1 MGTAEL
7 HRIRLQPLVL
17 VAQRHVAA
25 FLPVLLGLSL
35 CTSLAAQTGKHLNYD
50 DDVKPIFA
58 RYCFACHNASEM
70 RSGLNLEAY
79 AGVLKGGGSG
89 DAVIAGRAAS
99 SLLYK
104 AVAREEG
111 APQMPLGNA
120 KIPDAAIATI
130 RDWIAGG
137 LLENAASQPKGPVAP
152 SLDFKPTALNKPEGP
167 PAMPQSLPPFTLDE
181 PARAHP
187 VTAMAASP
195 WAPLVAVAGH
205 ERIYLYNLD
214 QRGPAG
220 ELAFPE
226 GIPYALR
233 FSRDGSTLLAAGG
246 RGVQSGKVVLF
257 DVITGKRLGV
267 FGDEK
272 DIVLAAD
279 LSADGKLVA
288 LGGPAK
294 IVKVFAVADGKE
306 LYQIKKHTDWITS
319 IEFSPDGALLAT
331 GDRSGGIFLWQASS
345 GGSVGNLADHKDSIT
360 SLSWRGDS
368 RLLASGSEDGQ
379 IIIWNAADGFPVATI
394 AKAHTPKPGPQAYGT
409 PPGGVLSVQFT
420 SDGRLV
426 SVGRDSTVRIWGVDG
441 KPKGASPA
449 ADALLTKVAASP
461 DGKLTIAGDYQGRLM
476 VCSGA
481 DKLACAP
488 GRLHP

>member
-1 MGTAEL
+1 LLCLLLAVPL
-7 HRIRLQPLVL
+7 SAQP
-17 VAQRHVAA
+17 ARH
-25 FLPVLLGLSL
+25 P
-35 CTSLAAQTGKHLNYD
+35 NYD

-70 RSGLNLEAY
+70 RTGLNLESY
-79 AGVLKGGGSG
+79 SGVLKGGGSG

-111 APQMPLGNA
+111 APQMPLGNP
-120 KIPDAAIATI
+120 KIPDAAISTI

-137 LLENAASQPKGPVAP
+137 LLETASSQPKGPVAP
-152 SLDFKPTALNKPEGP
+152 SLDFKPTALNKPEGA
-167 PAMPQSLPPFTLDE
+167 PAMPQSLPPLHLDE
-181 PARAHP
+181 PSRAHP

-195 WAPLVAVAGH
+195 WAPLVAVAGY
-205 ERIYLYNLD
+205 ERIYLYNLE
-214 QRGPAG
+214 QHGPAG
-220 ELAFPE
+220 ELSFPE

-257 DVITGKRLGV
+257 DVRTGKRLGV
-267 FGDEK
+267 LGDEK

-294 IVKVFAVADGKE
+294 IVKVFSVSDGKQ
-306 LYQIKKHTDWITS
+306 LYQIKKHTDWITAV
-319 IEFSPDGALLAT
+319 EFSPDGALLAT
-331 GDRSGGIFLWQASS
+331 GDRSGGIFLWQASA

-368 RLLASGSEDGQ
+368 QLLASGSEDGQ
-379 IIIWNAADGFPVATI
+379 IIIWNVSDGFPVATI
-394 AKAHTPKPGPQAYGT
+394 TKAHAPKPGPQVYGT

-420 SDGRLV
+420 SDGRLI
-426 SVGRDSTVRIWGVDG
+426 SVGRDSVVRIWGADG

-449 ADALLTKVAASP
+449 ADALLTKVAVSP
-461 DGKLTIAGDYQGRLM
+461 DGKLAIAGDYQGRLM

-481 DKLACAP
+481 DKLACVA